1 MVTHYILQMLGST
14 FLAPVSKHFFWVS
27 LRVCNTTLYPSVS
40 QPMCMTAQPRS
51 LLLSSLVSADEHQ
64 QPSFLPMSMQTYSC
78 FTLLSQAGSHITAPL
93 EIKADPWN
101 KDLGCFLESLWQVLG
116 DRDRKNEPNTWWC
129 WPLKTISLQLDIPAQ
144 PLLK

>member
-101 KDLGCFLESLWQVLG
+101 KDLAAFWKVSDRYWVTETEKMSPTPGDAGLWRPLVYSLIFLLSLY
-116 DRDRKNEPNTWWC
+116 
-129 WPLKTISLQLDIPAQ
+129 
-144 PLLK
+144 